1 MSVLEW
7 ASRSPESNFICDGHP
22 IRVKGLITQDA
33 WVILRCVASL
43 RLANVLFKIYPQD
56 HEPRHVHGFT
66 GETEV
71 IVDIGIDG
79 NVALAD
85 RPDCIRPGNAKRS
98 DVSKILRSAAEYF
111 DELVSLWE
119 KMHA

>member
-1 MSVLEW
+1 MD
-7 ASRSPESNFICDGHP
+7 A
-22 IRVKGLITQDA
+22 GLITQGA
-33 WVILRCVASL
+33 WVILFRVASL
-43 RLANVLFKIYPQD
+43 RHGNVLFRVYPQD
-56 HEPRHVHGFT
+56 YEPRHVHGFI

-71 IVDIGIDG
+71 IVDICING

-85 RPDCIRPGNAKRS
+85 RPDCIRPGNAKRG
-98 DVSKILRSAAEYF
+98 DVRKILRSAAEYF

>member
-1 MSVLEW
+1 
-7 ASRSPESNFICDGHP
+7 
-22 IRVKGLITQDA
+22 
-33 WVILRCVASL
+33 VASL
-43 RLANVLFKIYPQD
+43 RFGNVLFMAYPQD
-56 HEPRHVHGFT
+56 HEPRHVHGFA

-71 IVDIGIDG
+71 IVDIGVDG
-79 NVALAD
+79 NIMLAD

-98 DVSKILRSAAEYF
+98 EVRKILRSAAEHF

>member
-1 MSVLEW
+1 M
-7 ASRSPESNFICDGHP
+7 
-22 IRVKGLITQDA
+22 T
-33 WVILRCVASL
+33 SL
-43 RLANVLFKIYPQD
+43 RFGNVSFRVYPQD
-56 HEPRHVHGFT
+56 HEPRHVHGFI

-71 IVDIGIDG
+71 IVDVGLDG
-79 NVALAD
+79 RVALAD

-98 DVSKILRSAAEYF
+98 DVRKVLGSAAKCF

>member
-1 MSVLEW
+1 M
-7 ASRSPESNFICDGHP
+7 
-22 IRVKGLITQDA
+22 KG
-33 WVILRCVASL
+33 VGSL
-43 RLANVLFKIYPQD
+43 RFSKVRFIAYPQD

-71 IVDIGIDG
+71 IVDLRIDG
-79 NVALAD
+79 NVAIAD

-98 DVSKILRSAAEYF
+98 DVRRILRASAEHF
-111 DELVSLWE
+111 DELASLWE

>member
-1 MSVLEW
+1 V
-7 ASRSPESNFICDGHP
+7 RHDP
-22 IRVKGLITQDA
+22 GLITQGA
-33 WVILRCVASL
+33 WVILGRVASL
-43 RLANVLFKIYPQD
+43 RLGNVLFIAYPQD
-56 HEPRHVHGFT
+56 HEPRHVHGFI

-71 IVDIGIDG
+71 IVNLSIPGY
-79 NVALAD
+79 VALAD

-98 DVSKILRSAAEYF
+98 EVSKILRSAAEYF

>member
-1 MSVLEW
+1 VS
-7 ASRSPESNFICDGHP
+7 
-22 IRVKGLITQDA
+22 
-33 WVILRCVASL
+33 SL
-43 RLANVLFKIYPQD
+43 RFGNVLFRVYPQD
-56 HEPRHVHGFT
+56 HDPRHVHGFT

-79 NVALAD
+79 NVRLAD
-85 RPDCIRPGNAKRS
+85 RPDRIRPGNAKRG
-98 DVSKILRSAAEYF
+98 DVSKILRSAAKHF

>member
-1 MSVLEW
+1 V
-7 ASRSPESNFICDGHP
+7 F
-22 IRVKGLITQDA
+22 
-33 WVILRCVASL
+33 VASL
-43 RLANVLFKIYPQD
+43 RFRNVLFRVYPQD

-71 IVDIGIDG
+71 IVDIGLDG
-79 NVALAD
+79 NVSLAD
-85 RPDCIRPGNAKRS
+85 RSDCVRPGNAKRR
-98 DVSKILRSAAEYF
+98 DVRKILKSAMKHF